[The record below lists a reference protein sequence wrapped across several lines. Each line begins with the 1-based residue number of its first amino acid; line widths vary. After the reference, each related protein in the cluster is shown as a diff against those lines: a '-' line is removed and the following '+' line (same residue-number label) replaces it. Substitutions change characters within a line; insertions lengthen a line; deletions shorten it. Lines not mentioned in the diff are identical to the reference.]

1 MLAFECCNPL
11 WGRTINPWNEDYT
24 WYLSWFHDCT
34 FVHSKPYWLVA
45 GTVAAVTLLALD
57 GSAIGV
63 RSFVPTFLT
72 AKLGLDNYTFHQ
84 IGTDIGGSLRIPAS
98 YCGVYSIKPSS
109 GRISRMEAVG

>member
-11 WGRTINPWNEDYT
+11 WGRTINPWNEYYT
-24 WYLSWFHDCT
+24 WYLSWFHDRT
-34 FVHSKPYWLVA
+34 
-45 GTVAAVTLLALD
+45 D

-63 RSFVPTFLT
+63 RSFVPTYLT
-72 AKLGLDNYTFHQ
+72 AKLGFNNYTFHQ

-109 GRISRMEAVG
+109 GRISRMEVVG